1 MAMKIGEK
9 IKKLRKTKQ
18 ISQESLAN
26 ALGVTFQAVSK
37 WETGTTAPDLALIPP
52 LASFFGVSID
62 ELFDY
67 CAWENERMIE
77 EICRRAYAR
86 RYDDPIGAEEIL
98 REGLRK
104 FPANENLMTVL
115 VYILWAI
122 PGRDADLI
130 AACKTLLECV
140 TNEGVKCDV
149 LRFLAMAY
157 HRSGRADMVRSVL
170 DQIPEFYFTKLEWVA
185 RLTVGEESLEAAK
198 FQMNLSGNSLVQM
211 LRIMQER
218 YSEMGDTESAACCE
232 SLWEGVKALF
242 RELGGNKFELS
253 GYEWIDA

>member
-9 IKKLRKTKQ
+9 IKKLRKAKQ

-26 ALGVTFQAVSK
+26 VLGVTFQAVSK
-37 WETGTTAPDLALIPP
+37 WETGSTTPDLALIPP

-67 CAWENERMIE
+67 CAWENERTIE

-98 REGLRK
+98 REGLK
-104 FPANENLMTVL
+104 QFPANEDLMTVL

-130 AACKTLLECV
+130 AACEMLLECV

-170 DQIPEFYFTKLEWVA
+170 NQIPEFYFTKLEWIA
-185 RLTVGEESLEAAK
+185 RLTAGEESLEAAK
-198 FQMNLSGNSLVQM
+198 FQMNLSGNSLVQT

-218 YSEMGDTESAACCE
+218 YSEMGDTENAACCK
-232 SLWEGVKALF
+232 SLWKGVKELF
-242 RELGGNKFELS
+242 HELGGNKFELS